1 MTSIDERDSS
11 LIGTFI
17 LSIVFLSL
25 LDVVYP
31 YPVCISSLLTVSV
44 FLMKFLFQSEK
55 SMFRN
60 ENSLEIL
67 YAVSINW
74 NHIGRQSTEFFLR
87 TLPLFNSIFAPPAPT
102 RPFCPSIKSS
112 DCSLT
117 DLRVRTVQHRYL

>member
-44 FLMKFLFQSEK
+44 YLMKFLFQSEK
-55 SMFRN
+55 SIFRN

-67 YAVSINW
+67 DAACINW
-74 NHIGRQSTEFFLR
+74 NHIGRQSTENLLR
-87 TLPLFNSIFAPPAPT
+87 TLIHDTGSNLVP
-102 RPFCPSIKSS
+102 
-112 DCSLT
+112 
-117 DLRVRTVQHRYL
+117 